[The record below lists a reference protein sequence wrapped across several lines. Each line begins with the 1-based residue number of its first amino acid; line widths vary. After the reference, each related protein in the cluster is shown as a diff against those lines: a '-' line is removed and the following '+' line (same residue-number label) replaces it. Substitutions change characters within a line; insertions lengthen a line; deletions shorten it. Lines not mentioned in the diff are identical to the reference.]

1 MTLREE
7 LERRVGKLD
16 DRLYRRLLD
25 MALDDLR
32 QYDVLTPLQTAI
44 LVNGEQYPPNDST
57 HVWLAQTRQRL
68 LDAMVV
74 LWDILR
80 RRGMLDG
87 SPLRNPPP
95 PG

>member
-1 MTLREE
+1 MMLREE

-16 DRLYRRLLD
+16 DRMYQRLLD

-32 QYDVLTPLQTAI
+32 QYCTLTPLQMSI
-44 LVNGEQYPPNDST
+44 LVNGEPYPPNDSA
-57 HVWLAQTRQRL
+57 HEWLAKTRQRL